1 MFDQTT
7 IPSASRRFQEAQ
19 VTYVAPS
26 FEPPYRALLLVA
38 AGDGWYQ
45 AEDAAARERV
55 LARLQAFFDGW
66 AAGGA
71 TLLGSFDDDYFV
83 VGQPSSLGWSI
94 FVLYEV
100 PSLELVVERINST
113 REEVDG
119 ARLDRAFRMEVRV
132 GRNLF
137 LLPN

>member
-1 MFDQTT
+1 VEY
-7 IPSASRRFQEAQ
+7 A
-19 VTYVAPS
+19 APS
-26 FEPPYRALLLVA
+26 FDPPHRVLLLVA
-38 AGDGWYQ
+38 AGPGWYQ

-55 LARLQAFFDGW
+55 LARLQSFFDGW
-66 AAGGA
+66 RDGGA
-71 TLLGSFDDDYFV
+71 RLVGSFDDDYFV

-94 FVLYEV
+94 FVVYDV
-100 PSLELVVERINST
+100 PSLDLVVERINST

-119 ARLDRAFRMEVRV
+119 VRLDGAFRMEVRV

>member
-1 MFDQTT
+1 
-7 IPSASRRFQEAQ
+7 
-19 VTYVAPS
+19 VTYVPPS
-26 FEPPYRALLLVA
+26 FDPPYRVILLVA

-55 LARLQAFFDGW
+55 LARLRAFFDGW
-66 AAGGA
+66 ADGGA

-100 PSLELVVERINST
+100 PSLDLVVERINST

-137 LLPN
+137 LLPK

>member
-1 MFDQTT
+1 M
-7 IPSASRRFQEAQ
+7 S
-19 VTYVAPS
+19 
-26 FEPPYRALLLVA
+26 

-66 AAGGA
+66 GAGGA
-71 TLLGSFDDDYFV
+71 TLVGSFDDDYFV